1 LAATGLRVTAQTPH
15 GDRDVKRASVDFDL
29 EALAVPDPV
38 ARRGRNS
45 ATVTGIGQGD
55 LGQVAQS
62 MRDRDGYPAHDDTR
76 AGTSAGGAELRWYCR
91 QIPANG
97 LIAATPGQYIPL
109 FFQAGAGMSIAL
121 GIPVKLA
128 SDLVAVRHAPVC
140 WQQIEQ
146 RALVLVGLVLGPS
159 HAKNLAGHPRQIPA
173 GMSQPAPPSM
183 PLSLPGRNTDGTAVR
198 KSSGRRGSRPV
209 ARSDVVVELELVR
222 VRDASHFGAL
232 ECPLSCGNTLFIARG
247 RNPRRGPCG
256 LSHRALTIARLTIE

>member
-1 LAATGLRVTAQTPH
+1 MPVGSRPVGNSCADSLAATGLRVTAQTAH

-29 EALAVPDPV
+29 DALAVPDSV

-97 LIAATPGQYIPL
+97 LIAAMPGQYIPL
-109 FFQAGAGMSIAL
+109 FFQPGAGMSVAF

-128 SDLVAVRHAPVC
+128 SDLVAVRRAPVC

-159 HAKNLAGHPRQIPA
+159 HAKNLAGHLRQVPT
-173 GMSQPAPPSM
+173 GTSQPAPPSM
-183 PLSLPGRNTDGTAVR
+183 PLSLPGRKTNGTAVR
-198 KSSGRRGSRPV
+198 QSRAARVTTRRAVRRRSRARTRAGAGAAGVRRARRSACSP
-209 ARSDVVVELELVR
+209 ARSR
-222 VRDASHFGAL
+222 SG
-232 ECPLSCGNTLFIARG
+232 
-247 RNPRRGPCG
+247 PR
-256 LSHRALTIARLTIE
+256 

>member
-15 GDRDVKRASVDFDL
+15 GDRDVKCASVDFDI

-76 AGTSAGGAELRWYCR
+76 AGTSAGGAELRWDCC

-97 LIAATPGQYIPL
+97 LIAAMPGQYIPF

-128 SDLVAVRHAPVC
+128 SDLVAVRRAPVC

-159 HAKNLAGHPRQIPA
+159 HAKNLAGTPA
-173 GMSQPAPPSM
+173 ADPDRDESTRAAVDAVITARPEYR
-183 PLSLPGRNTDGTAVR
+183 RN
-198 KSSGRRGSRPV
+198 SGEEIKRRRESRPV
-209 ARSDVVVELELVR
+209 ARSDAVVELELR
-222 VRDASHFGAL
+222 
-232 ECPLSCGNTLFIARG
+232 ARADWCDL
-247 RNPRRGPCG
+247 RGF
-256 LSHRALTIARLTIE
+256 SVS